1 VVVLPRAPAQP
12 SFMISECSSLWLGC
26 LIILFLNKKYTLL
39 CARHWEYGSE
49 LDGHSLCPHGA
60 CDLAMVIFFCAFSD
74 ILWPA
79 QSLAEI
85 LAPQSVMS
93 TQLGLEEGQRWP
105 VGGLVGRQA
114 LWFLTGTSSQS
125 RAGAM
130 AVPGAHPQDCDKPGG
145 VRRYPLGS
153 V

>member
-1 VVVLPRAPAQP
+1 
-12 SFMISECSSLWLGC
+12 
-26 LIILFLNKKYTLL
+26 
-39 CARHWEYGSE
+39 
-49 LDGHSLCPHGA
+49 
-60 CDLAMVIFFCAFSD
+60 MVIFFCAFSD

-114 LWFLTGTSSQS
+114 L
-125 RAGAM
+125 
-130 AVPGAHPQDCDKPGG
+130 
-145 VRRYPLGS
+145 
-153 V
+153 